1 MAADERCARRFPT
14 REALPRASP
23 RRHGPSFDFRVAASS
38 HTLPGL
44 DGTSAVRLPPRRN
57 RRDLA
62 AGDTAALF
70 VQKRRNWATRA
81 LGSCKK
87 RKSYLSR
94 IASIGGKE
102 NGVRR
107 ALTRR
112 VEVPSSFFLI
122 EVRVLSYARALSIM
136 PKSGA
141 RPRLAHEYGLECT
154 SGTRY
159 GSF

>member
-1 MAADERCARRFPT
+1 MAALDRLPQRDARVAVDERCTRRFPT
-14 REALPRASP
+14 REAVPRASP

-62 AGDTAALF
+62 AGDLF
-70 VQKRRNWATRA
+70 VRKRRNWATRA

-122 EVRVLSYARALSIM
+122 EVRVLSYAHALSIL

-141 RPRLAHEYGLECT
+141 RLTVRSVG
-154 SGTRY
+154 
-159 GSF
+159 